1 MTAQDI
7 ADQPAPEYALAH
19 ETGIVTIERMVAALC
34 GDGAVDMGM
43 LADSSVNATTSHR
56 GSLSGPN
63 AVGGMFGPASSP
75 QAFDLHSSN
84 VYLAGNLTQARGSGY
99 LAGHLSGASRLS
111 FGAIFIVDL
120 ARNDASA
127 DWRIS
132 ALKIQLTWIEGD
144 RSLRPDWTYP
154 VHEKVWQIGDPLPVI
169 VSELDAPWHVYPDNL
184 LRAGVVRDVEDTY
197 ARYSWGI
204 DQADFGLLISSYAED
219 AGGTFSPMGPLTGRH
234 AIVGVQKDFRR
245 AWPWMQHYGE
255 VLGSHVEGDT
265 AAMIVGRAI
274 PQAGRNADEFGA
286 YYPLRLRRDGPLWRI
301 VWFEYRAGWFSRRDT
316 DIDKLLALTLS
327 GEGDRPE

>member
-19 ETGIVTIERMVAALC
+19 ETGIVTIERMVAALRC
-34 GDGAVDMGM
+34 DGVLGMGV
-43 LADSSVNATTSHR
+43 LADSSGNATTSHR
-56 GSLSGPN
+56 GSLSGHD
-63 AVGGMFGPASSP
+63 AVRDMFGPLS
-75 QAFDLHSSN
+75 QTQTFDLDSSN
-84 VYLAGNLTQARGSGY
+84 VYLAGTLTQARGSGY
-99 LAGHLSGASRLS
+99 LAGHIAGVSRLS

-120 ARNDASA
+120 VRADASA
-127 DWRIS
+127 DWTIS
-132 ALKIQLTWIEGD
+132 ALKVQLTWIEGD

-169 VSELDAPWHVYPDNL
+169 VSELDAPWHVYPENL

-219 AGGTFSPMGPLTGRH
+219 AAGTFSPMGPLNGRH

-245 AWPWMQHYGE
+245 AWPWMQHYGKI
-255 VLGSHVEGDT
+255 LGSLVEGDT

-286 YYPLRLRRDGPLWRI
+286 YYPLRLRRDGAQWRI
-301 VWFEYRAGWFSRRDT
+301 VWFEYRAGWFSRRNT
-316 DIDKLLALTLS
+316 DIDTLLALTLS
-327 GEGDRPE
+327 GDGDRPE

>member
-19 ETGIVTIERMVAALC
+19 ETGIVTIERMVAALR
-34 GDGAVDMGM
+34 GDGAVKMGI
-43 LADSSVNATTSHR
+43 LADSSVNATTSHC
-56 GSLSGPN
+56 GSLSGPE
-63 AVGGMFGPASSP
+63 AVGGMFGPRSHA
-75 QAFDLHSSN
+75 QTFHLDSSN
-84 VYLAGNLTQARGSGY
+84 VYLAGDVTQARGSGY
-99 LAGHLSGASRLS
+99 LAGHISDASRLS

-120 ARNDASA
+120 ARANASA
-127 DWRIS
+127 DWTIS

-144 RSLRPDWTYP
+144 RSMRPDWTYP
-154 VHEKVWQIGDPLPVI
+154 VHEKVLQIGDLLPVI
-169 VSELDAPWHVYPDNL
+169 VSELDAPWNVYPDNL
-184 LRAGVVRDVEDTY
+184 LRAGIVRDVEDTY

-219 AGGTFSPMGPLTGRH
+219 AAGTFSPMGPLTGRH

-245 AWPWMQHYGE
+245 AWPWMQHYGKI
-255 VLGSHVEGDT
+255 LGSLVEGDT
-265 AAMIVGRAI
+265 AAIIVGRAI

-286 YYPLRLRRDGPLWRI
+286 YYPLRLRRDGALWRI
-301 VWFEYRAGWFSRRDT
+301 VWFEYRAGWFSRRNT
-316 DIDKLLALTLS
+316 DIDTLLTLTLS